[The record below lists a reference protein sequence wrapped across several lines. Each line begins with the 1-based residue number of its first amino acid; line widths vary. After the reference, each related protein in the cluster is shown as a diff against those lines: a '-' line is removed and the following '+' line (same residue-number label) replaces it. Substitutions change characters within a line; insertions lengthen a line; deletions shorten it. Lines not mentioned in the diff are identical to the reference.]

1 MPPTGFPGKAFF
13 IYLFK
18 TLSHSYLFG
27 IELQMKTHA
36 LNRILARLDQRLAH
50 SPSPPYRLPG
60 LWIDPFGPGAARMVC
75 PEQFF
80 GERIRTILATP
91 PQARVAD
98 GDLPGDWGK
107 HSIAYNLL
115 VRYGA
120 AYDHDGDGQVS
131 CEPLTSGWRET
142 GTFLKAITMLP
153 FIRSLG
159 CNTIHLLPITAI
171 GRDGNKG
178 NMGSAFAI
186 RDPYALDE
194 HLAEPALKLD
204 AETEFAAFVEAAHH
218 LGIRIVVEFV
228 FRTAAKD
235 SVWAKDYPDWFYW
248 IRADI
253 PDRKAGEKSEESYG
267 VPLFPPDEMR
277 EVYDSVGQGRFHE
290 LPPPHAVHRD
300 MFLPPPAPDTV
311 RLENG
316 AWRGSSIDPRTGRP
330 VSVRIPG
337 AFCDWTPDST
347 QPPWTDVTYL
357 RLYDHPDFNYIAY
370 NTVRMYATQ
379 LAHPENIVRPLW
391 DKIIEVIPHYQ
402 THYQIDG
409 VMIDMGHS
417 LPVDLKQRMVARA
430 RQIDPDFALWA
441 EEFNVTPRAREE
453 GYNVCLGPFLQTVR
467 NPENLRSW
475 LRWIHGAG
483 IPIPFMATAENHNT
497 PRAVHWPGGK
507 AYARYAQGLGT
518 FLPGVPYLHNGIE
531 LAEPVPVNTGFDF
544 TDEETA
550 ALPASILP
558 LFSATAMDW
567 TRGDTLLA
575 DFRRLHAL
583 REQHRDLFSDP
594 APGTIIPLETANRV
608 ITGYIRQKPGAK
620 DGFAIL
626 ANTDM
631 HNPQPFNPPHSSAT
645 TDLLLDQPLPAVLQ
659 PGQVVVYQI

>member
-1 MPPTGFPGKAFF
+1 
-13 IYLFK
+13 
-18 TLSHSYLFG
+18 
-27 IELQMKTHA
+27 MKTHA

-194 HLAEPALKLD
+194 HLAEPALELD

-228 FRTAAKD
+228 FHTAAKD
-235 SVWAKDYPDWFYW
+235 AAWAKEHPGWFYW
-248 IRADI
+248 IRADV
-253 PDRKAGEKSEESYG
+253 PDRQPGEKSEDTYG
-267 VPLFPPDEMR
+267 APLFTPEELR
-277 EVYDSVGQGRFHE
+277 QIYDAVGNGRFRE
-290 LPPPHAVHRD
+290 LLPPHPIYRH
-300 MFLPPPAPDTV
+300 MFTAPPRPETI
-311 RLENG
+311 RMENG
-316 AWRGSSIDPRTGRP
+316 AWRGTAPDPRTGQP
-330 VSVRIPG
+330 VTVRIPG
-337 AFCDWTPDST
+337 AFCDWGPDSE

-357 RLYDHPDFNYIAY
+357 RLYDHPDYNYIGY
-370 NTVRMYATQ
+370 NTVRMYSAQ
-379 LAHPENIVRPLW
+379 LAQPENIVRPLW
-391 DKIIEVIPHYQ
+391 NKIIEVIPHYQ
-402 THYQIDG
+402 THFKVDG
-409 VMIDMGHS
+409 VMIDMGHA
-417 LPVDLKQRMVARA
+417 LPADLKRGLVARA
-430 RQIDPDFALWA
+430 RQVDPDFALWA
-441 EEFNVTPRAREE
+441 EEFNITPAAREE
-453 GYNVCLGPFLQTVR
+453 GYNVCVGPFMQTVR
-467 NPENLRSW
+467 NPEHFRNW
-475 LRWIHGAG
+475 LRWLHGAG
-483 IPIPFMATAENHNT
+483 LPVPFMAMAENHNC
-497 PRAVHWPGGK
+497 PRAVHWPGGM
-507 AYARYAQGLGT
+507 AYALYAQAIGA

-544 TDEETA
+544 TNEEVA
-550 ALPASILP
+550 QLPPSVLP
-558 LFSATAMDW
+558 LFSAAAMDW
-567 TRGDTLLA
+567 TREENLIAPL
-575 DFRRLHAL
+575 RRVHAL
-583 REQHRDLFSDP
+583 RAKHQDLFSD
-594 APGTIIPLETANRV
+594 ASPGTIIPLETANPR
-608 ITGYIRQKPGAK
+608 ITGYARQKPGAR
-620 DGFAIL
+620 GGLAIL
-626 ANTDM
+626 GNTDM
-631 HNPQPFNPPHSSAT
+631 HNAQPFIPPHPSAAV
-645 TDLLLDQPLPAVLQ
+645 DLILDQPIPALLR
-659 PGQVVVYQI
+659 PGRVVVYRF